1 MNESLAIGN
10 WTLLSTTYLDSC
22 IQYIID
28 YLKDAVEHLIL
39 FFIAYI
45 TLCIALYLSAV
56 HWKHIGGCNLAPKR
70 VLFVVAHPDDECMF
84 FGPTIIKHTSRHDC
98 QVYLLCLSK
107 GLILLNL
114 LFRVS
119 YSARRSRFNP
129 LLINLIHL

>member
-129 LLINLIHL
+129 F